1 MGVEIGGNSE
11 KGGGSLVAPKKD
23 SRRST
28 SALSVRSSSVMPRS
42 PLGNWRK
49 FVWDCVAL
57 VKAFRA
63 VMDGIHRGEGGEEG
77 LGGADVAGGTVA
89 ADMLLPGL
97 EGEAVGGTTG
107 AVFGDSDQATR
118 EEALVC

>member
-1 MGVEIGGNSE
+1 MKAEGIEIGRMGDGQTKSFE
-11 KGGGSLVAPKKD
+11 
-23 SRRST
+23 T
-28 SALSVRSSSVMPRS
+28 SGQALGVLMDPES
-42 PLGNWRK
+42 
-49 FVWDCVAL
+49 DL

-77 LGGADVAGGTVA
+77 LGGADVARGTVA

-107 AVFGDSDQATR
+107 AVFGDSDQAAR